1 MAAQLRRWVA
11 RNKILTGTSDCY
23 SSCPGLALSK
33 PSLVPQPSSSRAEV
47 IAPIRLVLWENAKN
61 CDSCSIQETLTKL
74 VSNED
79 RNSICLS
86 WVLLF
91 QDSLLNLSPSLR
103 ERGAGQVWHLQPAP
117 QSESQR
123 VQRSPPSSQTS
134 GFQSFLKSIL

>member
-1 MAAQLRRWVA
+1 MVTQ
-11 RNKILTGTSDCY
+11 NKILTGTSDCY

-47 IAPIRLVLWENAKN
+47 IAPIRSVLWENAKN

-91 QDSLLNLSPSLR
+91 QDSLLNFSSPPQTLR
-103 ERGAGQVWHLQPAP
+103 ERGAGQAWHLQPAP
-117 QSESQR
+117 QSVSQQ

-134 GFQSFLKSIL
+134 AFQLFLKSIL